1 MAKET
6 QKAKIERLEQELEQ
20 SRKVIA
26 EQNDYINKMQVLAD
40 ENFENSP
47 FKKQLEDKIKRL
59 EMALQVAERAKQHA
73 EKLAKAKDEHLQELQ
88 EQIKQLQTGAN
99 IHKIKN
105 ERGAGRKPKFT
116 DAEIQAIKLY
126 RLQGKS
132 YRAIADMFGCS
143 VGLVHK
149 IINEQKD

>member
-20 SRKVIA
+20 ANKRIQ

-40 ENFENSP
+40 ETFENSP
-47 FKKQLEDKIKRL
+47 YRKQLEDKMKLL
-59 EMALQVAERAKQHA
+59 EMKLKTAERAQKHA
-73 EKLAKAKDEHLQELQ
+73 EKLAKARDEQLKELQ
-88 EQIKQLQTGAN
+88 EQIKQLQAKTN
-99 IHKIKN
+99 VHKIKN
-105 ERGAGRKPKFT
+105 ERGAGRKQKLT
-116 DAEIQAIKLY
+116 NAEIQAIKMY

>member
-6 QKAKIERLEQELEQ
+6 QKAKIERLENELAQ
-20 SRKVIA
+20 ANKVIQ
-26 EQNDYINKMQVLAD
+26 EQNDYINKMHASAND
-40 ENFENSP
+40 SFDNSND
-47 FKKQLEDKIKRL
+47 KKQLEDKIKRL
-59 EMALQVAERAKQHA
+59 EMKLKTAERAKQHA
-73 EKLAKAKDEHLQELQ
+73 EKLAKAKDEHLKELK
-88 EQIKQLQTGAN
+88 EQIKQLEAN
-99 IHKIKN
+99 TNVHKIKN
-105 ERGAGRKPKFT
+105 ERRAGRKQKFIN
-116 DAEIQAIKLY
+116 AEIQAIKMY

>member
-1 MAKET
+1 
-6 QKAKIERLEQELEQ
+6 
-20 SRKVIA
+20 
-26 EQNDYINKMQVLAD
+26 MQVLAD
-40 ENFENSP
+40 NSFSNSP
-47 FKKQLEDKIKRL
+47 YKKQLEDKIKRL
-59 EMALQVAERAKQHA
+59 EMALQVAEHGKQHA
-73 EKLAKAKDEHLQELQ
+73 EKMAKSRNEQLQELK
-88 EQIKQLQTGAN
+88 EQVEQLQTGAN

>member
-6 QKAKIERLEQELEQ
+6 QKAKIERLESELTQ
-20 SRKVIA
+20 AHKRIQ

-47 FKKQLEDKIKRL
+47 YRKQLEDKIQML
-59 EMALQVAERAKQHA
+59 EMKLKTAERAKQHA

-88 EQIKQLQTGAN
+88 EQIKQLQSETN
-99 IHKIKN
+99 VQKIKN
-105 ERGAGRKPKFT
+105 ERRAGRKQKFIN
-116 DAEIQAIKLY
+116 AEIQAIKLY

-132 YRAIADMFGCS
+132 YRAIAEMFDCS